1 MTLAGTNRKF
11 GPFRRVGAILHDVY
25 TFAGSRLALLIGLLF
40 FVGIGDGISTA
51 LLYPVLESVGLGA
64 ASGQGTVGAAF
75 HSAFAFFGI
84 EQNLLNTSLV
94 LVMAAM
100 SQGLLFTAQNW
111 LLTDIQKRYVAA
123 WQRRLFGD
131 FMASEWSYF
140 VSQKTGEM
148 LNLVLVEVPRLGSA
162 FFAILQL
169 INSGFIL
176 VVYLSISL
184 FVSWKLTLLLVA
196 VGLVMFMIVRPIR
209 RATRRYGSEFSA
221 INSDFSAALSEMLG
235 GAKFIKTSAGE
246 GKAQALVA
254 ESVER
259 VRHNLTWSAFL
270 PTMIRSGFEFA
281 GVLMILSVLVFG
293 LKVEQ
298 VSAAQ
303 LLVLIAL
310 VARLFPRVM
319 QLQIFYNTVNLA
331 APAFT
336 VVEGTHRRFAE
347 RAEMLRGGALANI
360 SNIHFADIVG
370 RGVVV
375 RYGQQAV
382 LNGIS
387 FTIPAGRVVGF
398 VGPSGAG
405 KSTLLDVVMG
415 LVEPSS
421 GDVSI
426 GPYSLRDI
434 DLAAWRHKI
443 GYVSQ
448 DTFLF
453 HDTIANNIRWST
465 RDATPDAVMKAARAA
480 GLESFVAGLPAGY
493 DTIVGDRGVKLSGG
507 QRQRISIARALI
519 RNPALLILDEATSA
533 LDSLSEQEIMNVVN
547 QLTGNMTIVIV
558 AHRLATV
565 READLIYVLEH
576 GKIVEQG
583 SWAELSNQQALFQR
597 LMQAQVVSGP
607 D

>member
-1 MTLAGTNRKF
+1 
-11 GPFRRVGAILHDVY
+11 
-25 TFAGSRLALLIGLLF
+25 
-40 FVGIGDGISTA
+40 
-51 LLYPVLESVGLGA
+51 
-64 ASGQGTVGAAF
+64 
-75 HSAFAFFGI
+75 
-84 EQNLLNTSLV
+84 
-94 LVMAAM
+94 
-100 SQGLLFTAQNW
+100 
-111 LLTDIQKRYVAA
+111 
-123 WQRRLFGD
+123 
-131 FMASEWSYF
+131 
-140 VSQKTGEM
+140 
-148 LNLVLVEVPRLGSA
+148 
-162 FFAILQL
+162 
-169 INSGFIL
+169 
-176 VVYLSISL
+176 
-184 FVSWKLTLLLVA
+184 
-196 VGLVMFMIVRPIR
+196 
-209 RATRRYGSEFSA
+209 
-221 INSDFSAALSEMLG
+221 
-235 GAKFIKTSAGE
+235 
-246 GKAQALVA
+246 
-254 ESVER
+254 
-259 VRHNLTWSAFL
+259 
-270 PTMIRSGFEFA
+270 
-281 GVLMILSVLVFG
+281 
-293 LKVEQ
+293 
-298 VSAAQ
+298 
-303 LLVLIAL
+303 
-310 VARLFPRVM
+310 
-319 QLQIFYNTVNLA
+319 
-331 APAFT
+331 
-336 VVEGTHRRFAE
+336 
-347 RAEMLRGGALANI
+347 MLRGGALANI

-465 RDATPDAVMKAARAA
+465 RGATPDAVMKAARAA

-519 RNPALLILDEATSA
+519 RNPALLILDEATSP

-583 SWAELSNQQALFQR
+583 SWAELSNQQALFRR
-597 LMQAQVVSGP
+597 LMQAQAVSGH